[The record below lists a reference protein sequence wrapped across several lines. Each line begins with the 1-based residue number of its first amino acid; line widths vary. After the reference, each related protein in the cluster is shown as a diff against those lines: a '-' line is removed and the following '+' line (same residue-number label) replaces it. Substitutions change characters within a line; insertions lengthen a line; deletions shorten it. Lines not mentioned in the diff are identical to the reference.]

1 MNRASR
7 KWPSVQ
13 VLPQLR
19 ARSLHLSLNHSCF
32 LVTIP
37 FHKISQPS
45 STPLPISTL
54 WSKSQITTA
63 TTPLHLFLLLF
74 SWVLTKEP
82 RSDQS
87 PETWGCFGSTACDLT
102 SSTCRRWSAER
113 PPGGATGAGSP
124 SRHLAKQPAEHPCT
138 RAHTG
143 KQAHTGERQAAH
155 GRGIVNAGHS
165 LLFTCVWQMNKGCQT
180 QSS

>member
-1 MNRASR
+1 MTFSAGPPTASS
-7 KWPSVQ
+7 PFSPP
-13 VLPQLR
+13 LPQPPGDR
-19 ARSLHLSLNHSCF
+19 CCF

-54 WSKSQITTA
+54 RSKSQITTA

-74 SWVLTKEP
+74 SWVLSQVQIGLLK
-82 RSDQS
+82 
-87 PETWGCFGSTACDLT
+87 TWGCFGSTTCDLT

-143 KQAHTGERQAAH
+143 RNRHTRANDGQHTAGE
-155 GRGIVNAGHS
+155 
-165 LLFTCVWQMNKGCQT
+165 
-180 QSS
+180 

>member
-138 RAHTG
+138 RAHG
-143 KQAHTGERQAAH
+143 HTGTH
-155 GRGIVNAGHS
+155 GHTRANDGQHTAG
-165 LLFTCVWQMNKGCQT
+165 K
-180 QSS
+180 